1 MDTQRLEG
9 SRFGAYPATL
19 ATFVSSLVWP
29 KRAKTGGSRER
40 LAASQLYDPGRESG
54 SLTMEALGVTYDGH
68 SHNRRRKSSR
78 GRRRGRLRSKQRPL
92 LAPPKSELH
101 RTIHKMVR
109 LAEPQKNTGCG

>member
-40 LAASQLYDPGRESG
+40 LAASQLYGPGRDRAG
-54 SLTMEALGVTYDGH
+54 
-68 SHNRRRKSSR
+68 
-78 GRRRGRLRSKQRPL
+78 
-92 LAPPKSELH
+92 
-101 RTIHKMVR
+101 
-109 LAEPQKNTGCG
+109 